1 MTQSGM
7 MQRAVALALG
17 ADEDSVEDAV
27 VLVPITTTGD
37 RVQDRRLMDVGGKA
51 LFTKEIE
58 QALID
63 GRIDLAV
70 HSMKDVPTETPPGL
84 TIAAIPPR
92 EDARDAFISARHAG
106 LDDLPD
112 GAVVGTASLR
122 RQAQLLALRP
132 DLRIEILRGNVDTR
146 LNRLAAGDFDAIL
159 LAASGLNRLGRAEV
173 VTAWLD
179 VDRFVPAPGQGAL
192 AIQTRD
198 EDAAAPWA
206 AALNHAPTAM
216 AVAAERGAML
226 ALEGSCRT
234 AVGAHAVIE
243 GGRLKLTAEI
253 LRPDGSARWRRSG
266 EIADPTP
273 ETARALGVRIGQAVH
288 DEAGDQEL
296 PV

>member
-1 MTQSGM
+1 
-7 MQRAVALALG
+7 
-17 ADEDSVEDAV
+17 
-27 VLVPITTTGD
+27 
-37 RVQDRRLMDVGGKA
+37 
-51 LFTKEIE
+51 
-58 QALID
+58 
-63 GRIDLAV
+63 
-70 HSMKDVPTETPPGL
+70 
-84 TIAAIPPR
+84 
-92 EDARDAFISARHAG
+92 
-106 LDDLPD
+106 
-112 GAVVGTASLR
+112 
-122 RQAQLLALRP
+122 
-132 DLRIEILRGNVDTR
+132 
-146 LNRLAAGDFDAIL
+146 
-159 LAASGLNRLGRAEV
+159 AASGLNRLGRAEV